1 MAREVSVEIGPVDA
15 RSALAWVTNARRVVS
30 ILREG
35 AAPLPFEVPVDV
47 ADQFDRYLA
56 EWEAIASAGRSFSWS
71 GTADSD
77 EVRHLMTYWF
87 NLATVLAERGPE
99 LGLTAPPEAEPFY
112 VDLVRALTEAL
123 AEVDEE
129 RVGQTLRDS
138 WPGVAEPQETTPKD
152 VTGPVRVLLV
162 DDTDDVR
169 LLMRIAL
176 ETDDRFEVV
185 GEAVNGV
192 DAVEHVGAGCP
203 DAVLLDLMM
212 PVMDG
217 MTALP
222 LIRERCPQSRV
233 VVHSANVSPAIERE
247 ARALGAAGFVAKG
260 APLGRVMAALLP

>member
-1 MAREVSVEIGPVDA
+1 MAREVSVELGPVDA
-15 RSALAWVTNARRVVS
+15 AAALAWVTNARRVVG
-30 ILREG
+30 ILRER
-35 AAPLPFEVPVDV
+35 AAPLPFDVPVHI
-47 ADQFDRYLA
+47 ADQFDHYLA
-56 EWEAIASAGRSFSWS
+56 EWEAVAAANDTFSWS

-99 LGLTAPPEAEPFY
+99 LGLSAPPEAEVFY

-123 AEVDEE
+123 ADADEE

-138 WPGVAEPQETTPKD
+138 WPGVAEPQETAPAD
-152 VTGPVRVLLV
+152 AAGPVRVLLV

-176 ETDDRFEVV
+176 ETDDRFEVA
-185 GEAVNGV
+185 GEAVNGAEAV
-192 DAVEHVGAGCP
+192 DHVSGGCP
-203 DAVLLDLMM
+203 DAILLDLMM

-222 LIRERCPQSRV
+222 LILERCPQSRV
-233 VVHSANVSPAIERE
+233 VVHSANATPAVERE
-247 ARALGAAGFVAKG
+247 ALGRGAAGVVAKG
-260 APLGRVMAALLP
+260 APLERVLAALLP